1 MSSTLCP
8 HPQKRVAPEWGE
20 GAVAKSVLKKGREM
34 DREQEQFIGKLM
46 YLAGKCSS
54 DWNRVEN
61 KKQISL
67 RE

>member
-1 MSSTLCP
+1 M
-8 HPQKRVAPEWGE
+8 
-20 GAVAKSVLKKGREM
+20 AKSVLKKGREM

-46 YLAGKCSS
+46 YLEGKCNS
-54 DWNRVEN
+54 DWKRVEN